1 VSRSTQIGLGSLTLA
16 SFRGG
21 NNRLELDFQRG
32 LYALNGSYQS
42 DLLSLPGFTY
52 SRTGAATAAD
62 LSGGVV
68 NFAANAP
75 RRTDAGLLF
84 ETVRTNFIRRSQ
96 DLDNVLW
103 IPTGTVTRTANHAL
117 APDGTMTATRVQ
129 QGPAASLIGDVATGA
144 PTSTPVIVSFWA
156 KGVSAG
162 QIIATRSGASGA
174 AVPHTLTTSWQRF
187 TWAFTSHATAEV
199 LQFANNG
206 WGGGTSTAAA
216 TQDAHIWGAQFEVGT
231 TVSSYI
237 PTAGAS
243 VARGLDVAAVTV
255 PSGVSTYTALY
266 GTGAGT
272 TVSGSVTPGAS
283 FDLVTG
289 RPWLGSYLRRL
300 TMR

>member
-1 VSRSTQIGLGSLTLA
+1 MSQSTQIGLGSLTLA

-21 NNRLELDFQRG
+21 NNRLELDFERG
-32 LYALNGSYQS
+32 IYALNGSYQS
-42 DLLSLPGFTY
+42 DLLSLPGFSY

-62 LSGGVV
+62 LSNGVV

-75 RRTDAGLLF
+75 RRTNAGLLL
-84 ETVRTNFIRRSQ
+84 ETARTNYMRYSQ
-96 DLDNVLW
+96 DLDNAVW
-103 IPTGTVTRTANHAL
+103 SPTGTVTRTANHGL
-117 APDGTMTATRVQ
+117 APDGTTTATRVQ
-129 QGPAASLIGDVATGA
+129 QGPAASIIGNAAITA
-144 PTSTPVIVSFWA
+144 PTSTPVVVSFWA

-162 QIIATRSGASGA
+162 HIIATRSGASGA

-187 TWAFTSHATAEV
+187 TWAFTAHATTEV
-199 LQFANNG
+199 VQFANNG

-216 TQDAHIWGAQFEVGT
+216 TQDAHIWGVQFEPGT

-237 PTAGAS
+237 PTAGSAL
-243 VARGLDVAAVTV
+243 ARGLDVAAVTV

-272 TVSGSVTPGAS
+272 TVSGSVTPGGS

>member
-1 VSRSTQIGLGSLTLA
+1 MSSAKGRKTL
-16 SFRGG
+16 
-21 NNRLELDFQRG
+21 LELDFQRG
-32 LYALNGSYQS
+32 VYALNGSYQS
-42 DLLSLPGFTY
+42 DLLTLPGFAY

-62 LSGGVV
+62 LSGSVV

-75 RRTDAGLLF
+75 RRTDAGLLV
-84 ETVRTNFIRRSQ
+84 EAVRTNFIRYSQ
-96 DLDNVLW
+96 DLTNVLW
-103 IPTGTVTRTANHAL
+103 VPSGTPTRTANHAL

-129 QGPAASLIGDVATGA
+129 QGPTATLFGGIASGA
-144 PTSTPVIVSFWA
+144 PTSTPVVASFWA

-162 QIIATRSGASGA
+162 QTIATRSGASGA
-174 AVPHTLTTSWQRF
+174 ATLHVLTTSWQRF
-187 TWAFTSHATAEV
+187 TWAFTSHSTTEV

-206 WGGGTSTAAA
+206 FGGGTSGATA
-216 TQDAHIWGAQFEVGT
+216 TQDFHVWGAQFEVGA

-237 PTAGAS
+237 PTTASS
-243 VARGLDVAAVTV
+243 VARGLDAATVTA
-255 PSGVSTYTALY
+255 PAGVSTYTALY

-272 TVSGSVTPGAS
+272 TVSGAVTPGAS